1 MSRGQDT
8 TDYAVVVDRVS
19 MTFKVP
25 STRQETFQGLP
36 LFKRAVYRALKRP
49 PSVTVAALQD
59 VSFGVMPGQ
68 TLGIIGRNGSGK
80 STVSQIITGN
90 LAPTSGAVYARGNPM
105 MLGVSAALVP
115 AMSGRQNIVLGCLA
129 MGMDRTEIAEKLPE
143 IEEMAGLGTSVH
155 LPINTYSS
163 GMSSRLRF
171 AIATSRNPEVLVID
185 EALNVGDSQFRA
197 RARERMADLKRRAG
211 AVLLISHD
219 TKTILDSANRVLWMD
234 RGRIVTEGP
243 TERVMGQYAKFN
255 KLLEGQEIPR
265 ARRYVEG
272 LRASYRPRRFELV
285 DTAST
290 CSVGD
295 G

>member
-36 LFKRAVYRALKRP
+36 LSKRAVYRALKRP

-115 AMSGRQNIVLGCLA
+115 AMSGRRHNQRALLLLPLLCTSQTKQTLRYCFRLLVEVCCLT
-129 MGMDRTEIAEKLPE
+129 D
-143 IEEMAGLGTSVH
+143 AG
-155 LPINTYSS
+155 
-163 GMSSRLRF
+163 
-171 AIATSRNPEVLVID
+171 
-185 EALNVGDSQFRA
+185 
-197 RARERMADLKRRAG
+197 
-211 AVLLISHD
+211 
-219 TKTILDSANRVLWMD
+219 
-234 RGRIVTEGP
+234 
-243 TERVMGQYAKFN
+243 
-255 KLLEGQEIPR
+255 
-265 ARRYVEG
+265 
-272 LRASYRPRRFELV
+272 
-285 DTAST
+285 
-290 CSVGD
+290 
-295 G
+295 

>member
-1 MSRGQDT
+1 MSRGQDI

-36 LFKRAVYRALKRP
+36 LFKRAAYRVLKRP

-255 KLLEGQEIPR
+255 KLLEGQEIGR

-285 DTAST
+285 DPDST
-290 CSVGD
+290 SSD
-295 G
+295 GEG